1 MPVNKSIQLLQEN
14 SPSILLDVIYRSKIK
29 DIMSTKLATAS
40 PNVTL
45 KEVKSIMKKAE
56 VTGIPIVENDELV
69 GMISIDDIFRAID
82 GEYIGELVRDHM
94 STDVIVLEDDM
105 PLAFGVTYFE
115 KFKYGRFPVIDKN
128 RKLVGIITSRDIL
141 HELLFQLNH
150 EVARLESEIRSDS
163 EPELITL
170 REIYKINK
178 MDFAN
183 AGKASNEIKKVL
195 KERAFDPKFVRR
207 VSVAAYELE
216 INITIHSDGG
226 ELEFFLDKEKA
237 VVIARDS
244 SPGIEDV
251 TKALKQGFSTA
262 DNTIKSLGF
271 GAGMG
276 LPNVKRVSD
285 EFNII
290 SEIGK
295 GTTVQSIIKIERK
308 EEN

>member
-1 MPVNKSIQLLQEN
+1 
-14 SPSILLDVIYRSKIK
+14 
-29 DIMSTKLATAS
+29 
-40 PNVTL
+40 
-45 KEVKSIMKKAE
+45 
-56 VTGIPIVENDELV
+56 
-69 GMISIDDIFRAID
+69 
-82 GEYIGELVRDHM
+82 
-94 STDVIVLEDDM
+94 M

-226 ELEFFLDKEKA
+226 ELEFFLDKEQA

>member
-1 MPVNKSIQLLQEN
+1 MPVNKSIKLFQEN

-29 DIMSTKLATAS
+29 DIMSRKLITSSPKATIKEAK
-40 PNVTL
+40 TL
-45 KEVKSIMKKAE
+45 MKEAE
-56 VTGIPIVENDELV
+56 VTGIPIVENNELV

-82 GEYIGELVRDHM
+82 GNYMEQLVEDHM

-105 PLAFGVTYFE
+105 PLAFGITYFE

-128 RKLVGIITSRDIL
+128 KKLVGIITSRDIL
-141 HELLFQLNH
+141 HELLYQLNQ
-150 EVARLESEIRSDS
+150 EVARLESEIRSEA
-163 EPELITL
+163 EPDLITL
-170 REIYKINK
+170 REVYKIKK
-178 MDFAN
+178 MDFSN
-183 AGKASNEIKKVL
+183 AGKASNEIKKLL
-195 KERAFDPKFVRR
+195 KERNFDSKLVRR

-226 ELEFFLDKEKA
+226 ELEFYLDKGKA
-237 VVIARDS
+237 VVIARDN

-251 TKALKQGFSTA
+251 NKALKQGFSTA

-285 EFNII
+285 EFSI
-290 SEIGK
+290 SSEAGK
-295 GTTVQSIIKIERK
+295 GTIVQATIMIK
-308 EEN
+308 ENK

>member
-1 MPVNKSIQLLQEN
+1 MSANKSIKLLQEN

-29 DIMSTKLATAS
+29 DIMATALATSS
-40 PNVTL
+40 PDVTL
-45 KEVKSIMKKAE
+45 KEIKSIMKKSE
-56 VTGIPIVENDELV
+56 VTGIPIIDKDELV

-82 GEYIGELVRDHM
+82 GDYMDELVGDHM

-105 PLAFGVTYFE
+105 PLAFGITYFE

-128 RKLVGIITSRDIL
+128 KKLVGIITSRDIL

-150 EVARLESEIRSDS
+150 EVARLENEIRNESDTTS
-163 EPELITL
+163 NLHGL
-170 REIYKINK
+170 REVYKINK

-183 AGKASNEIKKVL
+183 AGKASNEIKKLL
-195 KERAFDPKFVRR
+195 KERLFDPKFIRR

-226 ELEFFLDKEKA
+226 EIEFLLDKEKA

-244 SPGIEDV
+244 SPGIADV

-285 EFNII
+285 EFNIT
-290 SEIGK
+290 SEMGN
-295 GTTVQSIIKIERK
+295 GTTVQSIIKIESK
-308 EEN
+308 